1 MGIADFN
8 SKYLMTLLEKV
19 NKKIKKKK
27 LMGDFNINLMKI
39 KNPPTSNLCE

>member
-27 LMGDFNINLMKI
+27 IDG
-39 KNPPTSNLCE
+39 